1 MPTFT
6 ADGAT
11 YVDIENSQ
19 IRKVIADRLTYSKQ
33 SIPHYYVTIQCQ
45 VDNLMALRGK
55 LNKVSETKLSVND
68 FVMKA
73 ASAAAVKVPETNS
86 SW

>member
-1 MPTFT
+1 MKGTGPGGRIIAADVMEAPAGGAGMPTFT

-33 SIPHYYVTIQCQ
+33 SIPHYYVTIQC
-45 VDNLMALRGK
+45 
-55 LNKVSETKLSVND
+55 
-68 FVMKA
+68 
-73 ASAAAVKVPETNS
+73 
-86 SW
+86 